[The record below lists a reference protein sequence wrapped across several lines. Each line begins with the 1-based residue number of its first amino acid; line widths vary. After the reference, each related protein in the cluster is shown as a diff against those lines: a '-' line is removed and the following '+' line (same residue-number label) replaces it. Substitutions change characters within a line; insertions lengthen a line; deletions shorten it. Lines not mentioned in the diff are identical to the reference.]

1 MNGVVVSFELAF
13 LRSDGLQ
20 NMGLILLGVDQD

>member
-20 NMGLILLGVDQD
+20 NMGYLLGVEQD